1 MHGVNVASRVKNAAE
16 CNKEGSLKA
25 VGVQHPEFSE
35 AIVFVENVGVLGSEA
50 VNREIREIALYR
62 GVYVATNELEHA
74 PVNFFRN

>member
-35 AIVFVENVGVLGSEA
+35 AIVFVENVGVLDSEA
-50 VNREIREIALYR
+50 VNGEIREIALYR
-62 GVYVATNELEHA
+62 GLYVPTDELEHA
-74 PVNFFRN
+74 PVIFLRD